1 MNSIDRKI
9 LEVLEVLKANS
20 TIRFE
25 QDFCDIVDVLRQTLY
40 RIRKGLAHFTPEQ
53 MQNICKVY
61 NINANWIL
69 SIEKNMYRN
78 SKTSTNTRSLSNSMP
93 TTPNN

>member
-1 MNSIDRKI
+1 MNNIDLKI

-25 QDFCDIVDVLRQTLY
+25 QDFCDEVDVLRQTLY

-53 MQNICKVY
+53 MQKVCKVY
-61 NINANWIL
+61 GINGNWIL
-69 SIEKNMYRN
+69 DIEKNMYRT
-78 SKTSTNTRSLSNSMP
+78 SKTSTKSKVLKQINR
-93 TTPNN
+93 